1 MRLLDT
7 IKDKTGDPK
16 AWKKVHLTLTVV
28 WALLV
33 IPTALF
39 WNESVLWIGLISCYA
54 NMVGHFSAWQASR
67 AEDNGDS

>member
-1 MRLLDT
+1 MQLLNT
-7 IKDKTGDPK
+7 IKDKAADPK
-16 AWKKVHLTLTVV
+16 AWKKFHLAATFI
-28 WALLV
+28 WAMLV

-67 AEDNGDS
+67 AEDNGSK